1 MRFETVYKRNYP
13 NGSLACH
20 LLGYTASGNVGQGG
34 IEGYYNDYLN
44 GVDGKTYRYMSG
56 SGGVDSETVAAQNGE
71 TVVSTIDMNIQKIIE
86 DNITYRLRFGV
97 YPDENGENKW
107 LAGYLSE
114 KPYNQYLTIG
124 EGKTLFQ
131 AAFHLKR
138 LLKIK
143 D

>member
-1 MRFETVYKRNYP
+1 MPDTTILVILYRFAKPR
-13 NGSLACH
+13 SLTTISAIAG
-20 LLGYTASGNVGQGG
+20 L
-34 IEGYYNDYLN
+34 
-44 GVDGKTYRYMSG
+44 KP
-56 SGGVDSETVAAQNGE
+56 
-71 TVVSTIDMNIQKIIE
+71 VVIE

>member
-1 MRFETVYKRNYP
+1 MKKLSVVILKKLFLEAIN
-13 NGSLACH
+13 A
-20 LLGYTASGNVGQGG
+20 GYHHTGD
-34 IEGYYNDYLN
+34 I
-44 GVDGKTYRYMSG
+44 
-56 SGGVDSETVAAQNGE
+56 
-71 TVVSTIDMNIQKIIE
+71 IQVCEAEISYHNFCQAIAGLKPVIIE

>member
-1 MRFETVYKRNYP
+1 MKKLSVEILKKLILEAIN
-13 NGSLACH
+13 A
-20 LLGYTASGNVGQGG
+20 GYHHTGD
-34 IEGYYNDYLN
+34 I
-44 GVDGKTYRYMSG
+44 
-56 SGGVDSETVAAQNGE
+56 
-71 TVVSTIDMNIQKIIE
+71 IQVCEAEISYHNFCQAIAGLKPVIIE

-107 LAGYLSE
+107 LAGYL
-114 KPYNQYLTIG
+114 YLTIG

>member
-1 MRFETVYKRNYP
+1 
-13 NGSLACH
+13 
-20 LLGYTASGNVGQGG
+20 
-34 IEGYYNDYLN
+34 
-44 GVDGKTYRYMSG
+44 
-56 SGGVDSETVAAQNGE
+56 
-71 TVVSTIDMNIQKIIE
+71 
-86 DNITYRLRFGV
+86 LRFGV